1 MRNKFPFT
9 AQLHK
14 FESVQMSLLQLRLIL
29 LARAKIVLIV
39 LTITFLAAFV
49 VVVVMPKTYKA
60 TTTLILNYKGAD
72 PLTGTTALGQSGY
85 LPTYISTQIDIIKSP
100 TVALEVVEKLNLTEL
115 PSFSK
120 AYEDATGS
128 KGSKVDLGE
137 WISSK
142 LLQKLEVKP
151 SRESSV
157 LNITF
162 ASTDPKLAA
171 IVANAFSD
179 AYRKLNI
186 ELDVGPSRSA
196 SVYFNEQ
203 LQTARNKLE
212 SALKKMSQFQEENG
226 IINSDNRADVET
238 MRLNELS
245 SQLVTAQSQLM
256 EASSRRNQVRDG
268 KSDESP
274 DVTNN
279 PLIQNLKT
287 DLSKAEVKL
296 NALSKKFTAQ
306 HPYSE
311 AAKAESDSIRSE
323 LQFQTLVASKA
334 ISNNANIL
342 GRRESELRAAV
353 AEQKEKVLELNRKRS
368 ELSMFSKEVET
379 AQRTYDA
386 VSQRLAQT
394 RIQGQSNQSDI
405 TVLTVAAVP
414 KQAAMPSITITL
426 LVAAFMGMFLG
437 ACAALVREFY
447 DRRIRSV
454 HDLEQI
460 MGLPV
465 LATLEAIK
473 TDVAEIT
480 ERMMIGTPRQR
491 FLPRK

>member
-1 MRNKFPFT
+1 M
-9 AQLHK
+9 
-14 FESVQMSLLQLRLIL
+14 IL
-29 LARAKIVLIV
+29 MARAKVVAIIFS
-39 LTITFLAAFV
+39 ITFLAAFIV
-49 VVVVMPKTYKA
+49 VIVMPKTYKA
-60 TTTLILNYKGAD
+60 TTALILNYKGAD
-72 PLTGTTALGQSGY
+72 PLTGATALGQSASGY
-85 LPTYISTQIDIIKSP
+85 LPTYMSTQIDIIKSP
-100 TVALEVVEKLNLTEL
+100 TVALKVVDELKLAEL
-115 PSFSK
+115 PSFRK
-120 AYEDATGS
+120 AYEDKTGS
-128 KGSKVDLGE
+128 KGGKTDLGE

-142 LLQKLEVKP
+142 LLQNLEVKP

-157 LNITF
+157 INISYD
-162 ASTDPKLAA
+162 STDPRLAA
-171 IVANAFSD
+171 MVANAFSD
-179 AYRKLNI
+179 AYRKLNV
-186 ELDVGPSRSA
+186 ELDVGPSRTA

-203 LQTARNKLE
+203 LQTARNTLE

-226 IINSDNRADVET
+226 IVNSDNRADVET

-256 EASSRRNQVRDG
+256 EASSRRNQVQDG
-268 KSDESP
+268 KSNESP

-323 LQFQTLVASKA
+323 LQFQILVASKA

-353 AEQKEKVLELNRKRS
+353 SEQKAKVLELNRKRS
-368 ELSMFSKEVET
+368 ELSMFAKEVES

-405 TVLTVAAVP
+405 SVLTVAAVP

-426 LVAAFMGMFLG
+426 LVAAFIGLFLG
-437 ACAALVREFY
+437 AGTALIRELY
-447 DRRIRSV
+447 DRRIRSEY
-454 HDLEQI
+454 DLEQI
-460 MGLPV
+460 TGLPV
-465 LATLEAIK
+465 LATLEAIG
-473 TDVAEIT
+473 TDVSDMT
-480 ERMMIGTPRQR
+480 ERIMIAKSQQR
-491 FLPRK
+491 FLPRG

>member
-1 MRNKFPFT
+1 MFIFI
-9 AQLHK
+9 AQLHT
-14 FESVQMSLLQLRLIL
+14 FESIQMSLFQLRLIL
-29 LARAKIVLIV
+29 MARAKIVIIIF
-39 LTITFLAAFV
+39 TITFLAAFV
-49 VVVVMPKTYKA
+49 VVVAMPKTYKA
-60 TTTLILNYKGAD
+60 TTALILNYKGAD

-85 LPTYISTQIDIIKSP
+85 LPTYVSTQIDIIKSP
-100 TVALEVVEKLNLTEL
+100 TVALEVVDKLQLTAL
-115 PSFSK
+115 PSFRK
-120 AYEDATGS
+120 AFEDATGT
-128 KGSKVDLGE
+128 KGDKMDLAE

-142 LLQKLEVKP
+142 LLQKLEVRP

-171 IVANAFSD
+171 MVANAFSD
-179 AYRKLNI
+179 AYRKLNVD
-186 ELDVGPSRSA
+186 LDVGPSRSA

-203 LQTARNKLE
+203 LQAARNKLE
-212 SALKKMSQFQEENG
+212 SALKNMSQFQEENG
-226 IINSDNRADVET
+226 IVNSDNRADIES

-256 EASSRRNQVRDG
+256 EATSRRNQVQGG
-268 KSDESP
+268 KSNESP

-287 DLSKAEVKL
+287 ELSKAEVKL

-323 LQFQTLVASKA
+323 LQFQTLIASKA

-353 AEQKEKVLELNRKRS
+353 AEQKAKVLELNRKRS

-405 TVLTVAAVP
+405 TVLTIAAVP
-414 KQAAMPSITITL
+414 KQAATPSVKITL
-426 LVAAFMGMFLG
+426 LVAAFMGLFLG
-437 ACAALVREFY
+437 AGAALVHEFY
-447 DRRIRSV
+447 DRRIRSAR
-454 HDLEQI
+454 HLEQI

-465 LATLEAIK
+465 LATLEAIG
-473 TDVAEIT
+473 TDVADMT
-480 ERMMIGTPRQR
+480 ERMMIAKSQQR
-491 FLPRK
+491 FLPRG